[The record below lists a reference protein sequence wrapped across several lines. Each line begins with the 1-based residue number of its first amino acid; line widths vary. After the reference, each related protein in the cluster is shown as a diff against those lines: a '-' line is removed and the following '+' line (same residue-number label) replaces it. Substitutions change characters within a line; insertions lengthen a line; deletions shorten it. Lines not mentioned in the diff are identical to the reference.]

1 MYCSACDEVLGDN
14 IMIPATGVHT
24 EVSISGRE
32 ATCTEEGLTEGKKCS
47 VCGEILVAQQTVAQ
61 KAHTEVE
68 IPAGAP
74 TCTQD
79 GLTAGKKCS
88 VCGEILAAQQK
99 DPAKGHTEVKIPG
112 KEATCTETGLT
123 EGVKCSVC
131 GEILT
136 AQNVIDKKAHDYQK
150 GVCTVCGEKDP
161 AYTPAPTPTTA
172 PTTAPAA
179 STKGLDNVPKTGDV
193 MPAAVLG
200 VLAILG
206 MGAVLVKKAFSVR

>member
-1 MYCSACDEVLGDN
+1 MYCSACDEVLVDN
-14 IMIPATGVHT
+14 ITISATGVHT
-24 EVSISGRE
+24 EVSIPGRE
-32 ATCTEEGLTEGKKCS
+32 ATCKEEGLTE
-47 VCGEILVAQQTVAQ
+47 
-61 KAHTEVE
+61 
-68 IPAGAP
+68 
-74 TCTQD
+74 
-79 GLTAGKKCS
+79 GKKCS

-193 MPAAVLG
+193 MPVAVLG